1 MKFVCGNIKMN
12 GSLAKIDAYVNS
24 LNEIDQSMLDNVCV
38 CFPGPLLGYLK
49 DAHFKIG
56 AQDCHYA
63 ESGAFTGET
72 SPRLLAECG
81 CSYVIVGHSERRAYH
96 NETDEL
102 IYKKALKASEFS
114 LVPIVCIGETHDQ
127 ISDRFEV
134 LRKQMSV
141 YNPKQ
146 YSDGEIPE
154 LIFAYE
160 PVWAVGTGE
169 TPDKAEINS
178 ICEFISELAIKMM
191 GKKIN
196 VLYGGS
202 VTEKNAGEILSCN
215 SVDGVLVGGTSL
227 DSMRFKQIIMA
238 AGNYGQV
245 ES

>member
-1 MKFVCGNIKMN
+1 MKLVFGNIKMN
-12 GSLAKIDAYVNS
+12 GSLAKIDAYVSS
-24 LNEIDQSMLDNVCV
+24 LNEIDQNTLDNVCV

-49 DAHFKIG
+49 EAHFKIG

-114 LVPIVCIGETHDQ
+114 LVPIVCIGETHNQ

-169 TPDKAEINS
+169 IPDKSDINS

-202 VTEKNAGEILSCN
+202 VTEKNAEEILSCN
-215 SVDGVLVGGTSL
+215 SVDGILVGGASL
-227 DSMRFKQIIMA
+227 NSTRFKQIIMIA
-238 AGNYGQV
+238 ANYG
-245 ES
+245 